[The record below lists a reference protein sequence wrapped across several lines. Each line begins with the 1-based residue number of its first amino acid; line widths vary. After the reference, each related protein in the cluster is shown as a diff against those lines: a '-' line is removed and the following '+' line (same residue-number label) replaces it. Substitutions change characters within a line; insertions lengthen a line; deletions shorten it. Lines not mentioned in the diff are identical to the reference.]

1 MAYDQ
6 STRQKVRAKYVGGL
20 PLNTA
25 AQACGVPYNTAR
37 NWKRQDV
44 DAGDDWDTSKTA
56 RTLSGGSAEELT
68 KLVLSELSEQFLETI
83 KLLKADKTMSAAQR
97 AQIGLQLSDSFSKAL
112 AAASR
117 AAPHANRLATAMDVL
132 RYLTG
137 LIQERAPKLHSAFIA
152 LVESASQDI
161 AREFGGH

>member
-56 RTLSGGSAEELT
+56 RTL
-68 KLVLSELSEQFLETI
+68 
-83 KLLKADKTMSAAQR
+83 
-97 AQIGLQLSDSFSKAL
+97 
-112 AAASR
+112 
-117 AAPHANRLATAMDVL
+117 
-132 RYLTG
+132 
-137 LIQERAPKLHSAFIA
+137 
-152 LVESASQDI
+152 
-161 AREFGGH
+161 